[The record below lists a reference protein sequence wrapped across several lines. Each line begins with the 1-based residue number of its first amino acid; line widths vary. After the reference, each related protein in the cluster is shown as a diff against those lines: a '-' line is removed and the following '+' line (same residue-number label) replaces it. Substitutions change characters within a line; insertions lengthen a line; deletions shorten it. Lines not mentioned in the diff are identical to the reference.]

1 MIWANLS
8 FLKNKESS
16 ENMVLNVSG
25 RTDIVAFYSDWFV
38 ERYKEGYIDVRN
50 PFYPKLISR
59 IYFKNVDLIL
69 FCTKNPIPILDKL
82 KYIDKPILF
91 HVTLTPYK
99 KDIEPNVLPKGIII
113 EAIKKLSKVIG
124 IDNLTIR
131 YDPIF
136 ISEKY
141 NLDYHIKAF
150 DKLCSLLNGYVNK
163 IIVSFI
169 DDYKNVRKNEKI
181 LNFREFTEKD
191 YEIIGKNFSRIAK
204 ENSMTVQTCFE
215 NRNLVEYGFIKG
227 ECLSHELAYKLTG
240 KKYKTWKARRGANCN
255 CVEMVDIGVYNSCK
269 HFCKYCYANYDEKQ
283 VNNNFNSHFKDSSLL
298 VGRIEKDDLIKER
311 KN

>member
-1 MIWANLS
+1 
-8 FLKNKESS
+8 
-16 ENMVLNVSG
+16 MVLNVSG
-25 RTDIVAFYSDWFV
+25 RTDIVAFYSDWFI

-150 DKLCSLLNGYVNK
+150 NKLCSLLNGYVNK

-240 KKYKTWKARRGANCN
+240 KKYKTWKARKGANCN

>member
-1 MIWANLS
+1 
-8 FLKNKESS
+8 
-16 ENMVLNVSG
+16 MVLNVSG
-25 RTDIVAFYSDWFV
+25 RTDIVAFYSDWFI

-240 KKYKTWKARRGANCN
+240 KKYKTWKARKGANCN
-255 CVEMVDIGVYNSCK
+255 CVEIVDIGVYNSCK